1 MSTAKSRVEAQI
13 LNLGSSAAV
22 LIQSGWGNYLDAI
35 RRAARDAQKDFE
47 ARGYVGTDE
56 HDALLAAS
64 VATMLVQIP
73 RAQQEKIVA
82 LALDVLEV
90 DAEKCA
96 TAAAQDKAGAE
107 ATGGNFT
114 FQSPG
119 GDA

>member
-13 LNLGSSAAV
+13 LNLGASAHV
-22 LIQSGWGNYLDAI
+22 LIESGWGHYLDAI
-35 RRAARDAQKDFE
+35 RRFAAAAQRDFE
-47 ARGYVGTDE
+47 RRGHTGTDE
-56 HDALLAAS
+56 HDSLLAAS
-64 VATMLVQIP
+64 VATMLAQIP
-73 RAQQEKIVA
+73 RAQQEKIIA

-96 TAAAQDKAGAE
+96 TAAAQAKAE

>member
-1 MSTAKSRVEAQI
+1 MSTAKSRVEAQL

-35 RRAARDAQKDFE
+35 RRAARDAQRDFE

-56 HDALLAAS
+56 HDALLATS
-64 VATMLVQIP
+64 VATILAQIP

-90 DAEKCA
+90 DAEKLA
-96 TAAAQDKAGAE
+96 TKAETE